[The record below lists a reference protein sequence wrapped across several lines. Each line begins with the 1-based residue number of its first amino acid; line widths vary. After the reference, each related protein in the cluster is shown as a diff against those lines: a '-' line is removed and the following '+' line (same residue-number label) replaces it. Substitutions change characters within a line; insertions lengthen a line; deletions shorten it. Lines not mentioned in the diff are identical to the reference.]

1 MSTRVDPIE
10 NPDDVRVL
18 LREALECLDQVVAQ
32 TGDWRVA
39 LEDAQ
44 NLVQDALDR
53 LSATDLPAGYRW
65 ATEDEMDREDAIVV
79 PRTIDYNGTPYTDG
93 EADIAVP
100 VEA

>member
-10 NPDDVRVL
+10 NPDVVRIH
-18 LREALECLDQVVAQ
+18 LREAIECLDQAIEQ

-44 NLVQDALDR
+44 NLVQDVLDR
-53 LSATDLPAGYRW
+53 LSMTDLPAGYRW
-65 ATEDEMDREDAIVV
+65 ATFEEIERPDAIVV
-79 PRTIDYNGTPYTDG
+79 PRTVDSNGTPYTDG

>member
-10 NPDDVRVL
+10 DPDVVRIH
-18 LREALECLDQVVAQ
+18 LREALDCLDQAVAQ

-53 LSATDLPAGYRW
+53 LSTTDLPAGYRW
-65 ATEDEMDREDAIVV
+65 ATFEEIERPDAIVV
-79 PRTIDYNGTPYTDG
+79 PRTVDSNGTPYTDG

-100 VEA
+100 VEV

>member
-1 MSTRVDPIE
+1 MRTEPIE
-10 NPDDVRVL
+10 NPDVVRIH
-18 LREALECLDQVVAQ
+18 LREALECLDQGIAQ

-44 NLVQDALDR
+44 NLVQDVLDR

-65 ATEDEMDREDAIVV
+65 ATFEEIERPDAIVV
-79 PRTIDYNGTPYTDG
+79 PRTVDSNGTPYTDG

-100 VEA
+100 VEG